1 MQKYRIKI
9 RTAPSKLEKGRKQC
23 IKPVGFDK
31 IIYQICTNREIFR
44 ELGNPIEKW
53 MPS

>member
-1 MQKYRIKI
+1 MCASVLSNYGKDWN
-9 RTAPSKLEKGRKQC
+9 LC
-23 IKPVGFDK
+23 IKTVGFDK
-31 IIYQICTNREIFR
+31 IIYQICTNREIYQ

>member
-9 RTAPSKLEKGRKQC
+9 RTALSKLGKGRKQC
-23 IKPVGFDK
+23 IKTVGFDK
-31 IIYQICTNREIFR
+31 IIYQICTNREIYQ